1 MIGQP
6 KLASLADANMSPRL
20 LHGDLGEYYR
30 TVLRSLNWPTR
41 TDAEPHD
48 HDDATD
54 VIRTLG
60 VTSCARREGVSTIAA
75 HLAATASQMDAGN
88 VLLVDANPACPV
100 VHDLFDVDLSPG
112 LIESAANPSAM
123 QAFIQPSGYEHLE
136 LLTAGEPESKLSAA
150 VFDSV
155 RISRLIA
162 DIERSFRL
170 VVFDMPPAGEQS
182 ATLRL
187 AGLLDAVIVVV
198 EAERVRYEVAR
209 RAKELLE
216 HAGARVRG
224 AVLNKRREYVPWWL
238 YGSL

>member
-6 KLASLADANMSPRL
+6 KLASPVDADLSPRL
-20 LHGDLGEYYR
+20 PHGDLGEYYR
-30 TVLRSLNWPTR
+30 TVLRSLNWPTGA
-41 TDAEPHD
+41 DAEPRG
-48 HDDATD
+48 HDDATE

-75 HLAATASQMDAGN
+75 HLAATAAQMDAGN
-88 VLLVDANPACPV
+88 VLLVDANLACPV

-112 LIESAANPSAM
+112 LVESAANPSAM
-123 QAFIQPSGYEHLE
+123 QAFLQPSGYEHLE
-136 LLTAGEPESKLSAA
+136 ILTAGEPEGKLSGAA
-150 VFDSV
+150 FDSAG
-155 RISRLIA
+155 ISRLIA
-162 DIERSFRL
+162 DIERTFRL

-187 AGLLDAVIVVV
+187 AGMLDAVIIVV

-216 HAGARVRG
+216 RAGARVRG
-224 AVLNKRREYVPWWL
+224 AVLNKRRDYVPRWL